1 MIMTSSQKTCFLRNN
16 FQSPLEDPLNDLNP
30 QQLKSEK
37 WSSILLVLVV
47 YMSSNFGL
55 LTLES
60 RDLSQAEKEKTAC
73 KPKQI
78 KKMSTLFT
86 QNGPIGCRFE

>member
-1 MIMTSSQKTCFLRNN
+1 
-16 FQSPLEDPLNDLNP
+16 
-30 QQLKSEK
+30 
-37 WSSILLVLVV
+37 
-47 YMSSNFGL
+47 MSSNFGL
-55 LTLES
+55 LALES

-78 KKMSTLFT
+78 QKMSTIFT